1 MTDKLRHDWTVAEV
15 RALYDT
21 PLLELV
27 DQARKV
33 HLQHHP
39 ANEVQLCTLLSIKT
53 GGCQENCKYCSQS
66 SHYETS
72 VQPEKMLEV
81 GDVVEAAKR
90 AKDAGATRFCM
101 GAAWRQVRGGPAF
114 DRVLTIIKEVK
125 AVGIETCMTLGMLDE
140 SHAQALREAG
150 LDSYNHNLDTS
161 REFYSS
167 VVTTRTYDDR
177 LTTIRNVRK
186 AGISVCTGGIIGMG
200 ESTDDRCALLVELA
214 ALDPHPESVP
224 VNALVPV
231 EGTPMQGRPK
241 VDPLDV
247 LRMIATARIV
257 LPASR
262 VRLSAGRTELPRETQ
277 LFCMYAGANSIF
289 YGDELLTTPNAGP
302 NEDAAMIAAAGLR
315 TLAPAVH

>member
-277 LFCMYAGANSIF
+277 LF
-289 YGDELLTTPNAGP
+289 
-302 NEDAAMIAAAGLR
+302 
-315 TLAPAVH
+315 